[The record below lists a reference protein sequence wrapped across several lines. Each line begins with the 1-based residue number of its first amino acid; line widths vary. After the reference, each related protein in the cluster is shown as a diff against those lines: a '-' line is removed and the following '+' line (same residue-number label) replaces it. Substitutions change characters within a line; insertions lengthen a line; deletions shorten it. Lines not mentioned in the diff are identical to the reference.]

1 MQLDVRALRPDTES
15 WLKQRPK
22 ICRETLLVGQQR
34 ALDAMTQS
42 LSQSGCY
49 ANAFAIIPPGLQK
62 KNVLN
67 SYFEQQQWQHS
78 CWFDW
83 LYLADPEDPLRP
95 LCINVPSGTAHDFMD
110 AVLAFIEADNAGRES
125 LHSQLVSRFD
135 TQKVRDYLQRI
146 SDKTVGDFSG
156 GQFAS
161 VIVGHQHPAP
171 FYYCDRVSE
180 ARLFGQL
187 GVQSI
192 EGTVRSDLHLI
203 EPGLLLTANGG
214 VLAIEVHQL
223 LENLNLWR
231 RLKDTLL
238 TGLFEWPQPSPD
250 SGPAY
255 FYRPQPIPVDIKII
269 LLGNRHEYA
278 QLREYDEDFDH
289 LFPFLADF
297 HRDYPLYREPV
308 ADYFHYLQY
317 VWQQADVLPLDDSG
331 YSALLRVSARQTEFQ
346 QELSLDSVYLMQVLR
361 EAHSIAAQTSQTHI
375 NGNSVDKAL
384 SQQLAR
390 ESQLAELSRRSIIEQ
405 QVRIETDGEVI
416 GQINGLTVVTI
427 GGSDFGEPSR
437 ITATIHY
444 GDGDIIDIERK
455 SDMSGNIH
463 TKGVMILS
471 AYLANQFARHEPMS
485 VSATVVFEQSYFEVD
500 GDSASMA
507 ELCGLISA
515 LAEVPLKQALAVT
528 GAIDQFGNVQA
539 IGAVNEK
546 IEGYFGL
553 CKELGLSGQ
562 HGVII
567 PAANQ
572 AQLNL
577 NREVI
582 DAVAAGDFRIYAVK
596 HVEQALEL
604 LSGLSK
610 QQLFKRVEQRIHDN
624 DTPTPVSWWQRLM
637 RKITATSD

>member
-1 MQLDVRALRPDTES
+1 MQLDVQALRPDTES
-15 WLKQRPK
+15 WLKQRP
-22 ICRETLLVGQQR
+22 ETCPEKLLVGQQR
-34 ALDAMTQS
+34 AINALTQS
-42 LSQSGCY
+42 MRQRGCY

-62 KNVLN
+62 QNVLQ
-67 SYFEQQQWQHS
+67 SYFDQYQWQHS
-78 CWFDW
+78 RWFDW
-83 LYLADPEDPLRP
+83 LYLADPEDGLRP
-95 LCINVPSGTAHDFMD
+95 LCVNVPSGSATDFMT
-110 AVLAFIEADNAGRES
+110 AILEFIQADVSDRAP
-125 LHSQLVSRFD
+125 LQQQIISRFD
-135 TQKVRDYLQRI
+135 TQKVRDYVQRVAE
-146 SDKTVGDFSG
+146 KTIADFSG
-156 GQFAS
+156 DQLAT

-203 EPGLLLTANGG
+203 EAGLLLIANGG
-214 VLAIEVHQL
+214 VLAIDVHQL
-223 LENLNLWR
+223 LENLRLWR
-231 RLKDTLL
+231 RLKETLFS
-238 TGLFEWPQPSPD
+238 GLFEWPQPSPD

-255 FYRPQPIPVDIKII
+255 FYRPQPIPVDIKVI

-308 ADYFHYLQY
+308 TDYFQYLQY

-331 YSALLRVSARQTEFQ
+331 YSALLRISARQTEFQ
-346 QELSLDSVYLMQVLR
+346 QELSLDSVYLMQMLR
-361 EAHSIAAQTSQTHI
+361 EAHNIAAQTSKTQIDEACLDH
-375 NGNSVDKAL
+375 AL
-384 SQQLAR
+384 KQQLDR

-405 QVRIETDGEVI
+405 QVRIETDGEVV
-416 GQINGLTVVTI
+416 GQLNGLTVVSI

-500 GDSASMA
+500 GDSASLA
-507 ELCGLISA
+507 ELCALISA
-515 LAEVPLKQALAVT
+515 LADTPLKQALAVT

-546 IEGYFGL
+546 IEGYFAL
-553 CKELGLSGQ
+553 CKERGFNSH

-577 NREVI
+577 NSEVI
-582 DAVAAGDFRIYAVK
+582 AAVAAGDFTVYTVN

-604 LSGLSK
+604 LSGIPK
-610 QQLFKRVEQRIHDN
+610 QQLFECVEQRIHDS
-624 DTPTPVSWWQRLM
+624 DMPAHKAWWKQFAGWIKGRNH
-637 RKITATSD
+637 